1 MQHVEII
8 PTDAE
13 THQPVVYADWLHA
26 KGKPTVLIYGHYDV
40 QPAEDVELWD
50 TLPFEPRIKDGSALD
65 EATVTTGKL
74 LERQQDGA
82 ALPFSPFSRHLFCAY
97 YQS

>member
-1 MQHVEII
+1 MRTSGFCLIRDSYNKFHAVQHVEII
-8 PTDAE
+8 PTEAE

-50 TLPFEPRIKDGSALD
+50 TLPFEPHIKDG
-65 EATVTTGKL
+65 
-74 LERQQDGA
+74 
-82 ALPFSPFSRHLFCAY
+82 
-97 YQS
+97 